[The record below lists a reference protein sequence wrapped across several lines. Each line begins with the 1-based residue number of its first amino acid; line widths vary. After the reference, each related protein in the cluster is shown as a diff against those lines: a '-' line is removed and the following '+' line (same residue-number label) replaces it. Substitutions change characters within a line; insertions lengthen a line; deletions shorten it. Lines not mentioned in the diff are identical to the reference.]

1 MPRPDALVVDQVE
14 ERDASASPKVFR
26 VRSGIDAGDG
36 DGESDP
42 VCRGD
47 MSATPMLRESDVGLR
62 FDEWPVRCRVG
73 VEA

>member
-1 MPRPDALVVDQVE
+1 MPRPDSLVVDQVE

-42 VCRGD
+42 VGSSD
-47 MSATPMLRESDVGLR
+47 APTTPMSCEVNVGLG

-73 VEA
+73 VRA